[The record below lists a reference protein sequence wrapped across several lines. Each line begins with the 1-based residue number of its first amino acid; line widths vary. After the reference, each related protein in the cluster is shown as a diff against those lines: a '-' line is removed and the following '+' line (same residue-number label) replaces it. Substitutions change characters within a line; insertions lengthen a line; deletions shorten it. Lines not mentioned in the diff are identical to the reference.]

1 MFHKDSLRKTH
12 DYKVDITVDMEIPDM
27 PDKESRLKAPEKPKL
42 EAKLLELDTKFKAL

>member
-1 MFHKDSLRKTH
+1 
-12 DYKVDITVDMEIPDM
+12 MEIPDM